1 MSTHRGRMT
10 LVLELGADY
19 GQCRSA
25 VDGRPRMA
33 RLKLVK
39 GIAMSKVANV
49 LFPADYFEKGAP
61 DGAMRIEYE
70 SACAEKRLDV
80 RVFDLELFE
89 ERGQLSL
96 DHPFLDEALPLVYR
110 GWMMKPERY
119 EAFFAALR
127 EKGLRPMTL
136 PGAYEEFHMF
146 PLAYMR
152 NDVLK
157 VHAPRLVAFP
167 GHRVD
172 AGAINRTFKEFMVK
186 DYVKSVKGTRFPVSF
201 RTPVSQERMD
211 EIVKEFVRLRG
222 DLFTAGIVCKEYVD
236 LARCGGAT
244 NEWRAFYLGG
254 DLLNVCRNSNQPASV
269 AKPPEELVLACS
281 NLGSPYYTVD
291 FAERADGTWIVVET
305 GDGQVSGL
313 AAAQDPVIYYQ
324 VLADALERRV

>member
-1 MSTHRGRMT
+1 MPK
-10 LVLELGADY
+10 A
-19 GQCRSA
+19 
-25 VDGRPRMA
+25 
-33 RLKLVK
+33 
-39 GIAMSKVANV
+39 ANV

-80 RVFDLELFE
+80 GLFDLELFE
-89 ERGQLSL
+89 ERGELSL
-96 DHPFLDEALPLVYR
+96 DRPFLDEALPLVYR

-127 EKGLRPMTL
+127 ERGLRPMTS
-136 PGAYEEFHMF
+136 PDAYEEFHMF

-152 NDVLK
+152 NDALK
-157 VHAPRLVAFP
+157 VHASQLVAFP
-167 GHRVD
+167 GYRTD
-172 AGAINRTFKEFMVK
+172 AGTINRAFKEFMVK

-222 DLFTAGIVCKEYVD
+222 GLFTAGIVCKEYVD
-236 LARCGGAT
+236 LARYGGAT

-254 DLLNVCRNSNQPASV
+254 KLLNVCGNSNQPASV

-281 NLGSPYYTVD
+281 NLGRPYYTVD

-324 VLADALERRV
+324 VLADALERRATDGGQACAPGIRT

>member
-1 MSTHRGRMT
+1 
-10 LVLELGADY
+10 
-19 GQCRSA
+19 
-25 VDGRPRMA
+25 MA
-33 RLKLVK
+33 SKVNLAGLQAR
-39 GIAMSKVANV
+39 KVANV

-61 DGAMRIEYE
+61 DGSMRVEYE

-80 RVFDLELFE
+80 RLFDLELFE

-119 EAFFAALR
+119 EAFFAVLR

-157 VHAPRLVAFP
+157 AHAPRLVAFP

-186 DYVKSVKGTRFPVSF
+186 DYVKSVKGTRFPVSV

-222 DLFTAGIVCKEYVD
+222 DLFTAGIVCKE
-236 LARCGGAT
+236 
-244 NEWRAFYLGG
+244 
-254 DLLNVCRNSNQPASV
+254 
-269 AKPPEELVLACS
+269 
-281 NLGSPYYTVD
+281 
-291 FAERADGTWIVVET
+291 
-305 GDGQVSGL
+305 
-313 AAAQDPVIYYQ
+313 
-324 VLADALERRV
+324 

>member
-1 MSTHRGRMT
+1 M
-10 LVLELGADY
+10 V
-19 GQCRSA
+19 
-25 VDGRPRMA
+25 
-33 RLKLVK
+33 RLRLAK

-49 LFPADYFEKGAP
+49 LFPADYFEKGVP
-61 DGAMRIEYE
+61 DGSMRVEYE

-80 RVFDLELFE
+80 RLFDLELFE

-96 DHPFLDEALPLVYR
+96 DRPFLDEGLPLVYR

-127 EKGLRPMTL
+127 EKGLRPMTS
-136 PGAYEEFHMF
+136 PDAYEEFHMF

-157 VHAPRLVAFP
+157 VHALRLVAFP
-167 GHRVD
+167 GHGVD
-172 AGAINRTFKEFMVK
+172 ARVINRMFTEFMVK

-222 DLFTAGIVCKEYVD
+222 ELFTAGIVCKEYVD
-236 LARCGGAT
+236 LIRCGGAT
-244 NEWRAFYLGG
+244 NEWRALYLGG

-269 AKPPEELVLACS
+269 EKPPEELVLACS
-281 NLGSPYYTVD
+281 NLGNPYYTVD
-291 FAERADGTWIVVET
+291 FAERADGTWVVVET

-313 AAAQDPVIYYQ
+313 AVAQDPVIYYQ
-324 VLADALERRV
+324 VLADAFERLVAGGD

>member
-1 MSTHRGRMT
+1 
-10 LVLELGADY
+10 
-19 GQCRSA
+19 
-25 VDGRPRMA
+25 MA
-33 RLKLVK
+33 SKVNLAGLQ
-39 GIAMSKVANV
+39 AWKVANV

-61 DGAMRIEYE
+61 DGSMRVEYE

-80 RVFDLELFE
+80 RLFDFELFE

-96 DHPFLDEALPLVYR
+96 DHPFLNEALPLVYR

-152 NDVLK
+152 NDALK

-167 GHRVD
+167 GHRADV
-172 AGAINRTFKEFMVK
+172 GVINRAFKEFMVK
-186 DYVKSVKGTRFPVSF
+186 DYVKSVKGTRFPVGF

-254 DLLNVCRNSNQPASV
+254 DLLNVYRNSNQPASV
-269 AKPPEELVLACS
+269 EKPPEELVLACS
-281 NLGSPYYTVD
+281 NLGNPYYTVD
-291 FAERADGTWIVVET
+291 VAERADGTWIVVET

-324 VLADALERRV
+324 VLADAFERLVAGGD

>member
-1 MSTHRGRMT
+1 M
-10 LVLELGADY
+10 
-19 GQCRSA
+19 
-25 VDGRPRMA
+25 PR
-33 RLKLVK
+33 
-39 GIAMSKVANV
+39 VANV

-80 RVFDLELFE
+80 GLFNLELFE
-89 ERGQLSL
+89 ERGELAL
-96 DHPFLDEALPLVYR
+96 DRPFLDEALPLVYR

-152 NDVLK
+152 NDALK
-157 VHAPRLVAFP
+157 VHAPRLAVFP
-167 GHRVD
+167 GHRAD
-172 AGAINRTFKEFMVK
+172 ARVINRAFKEFMVK

-201 RTPVSQERMD
+201 CTPVSQERMD

-222 DLFTAGIVCKEYVD
+222 GLFTAGIVCKEYVD
-236 LARCGGAT
+236 LARYGGAT
-244 NEWRAFYLGG
+244 NEWRAFYLSGK
-254 DLLNVCRNSNQPASV
+254 LLNVCRNSNQPASV

-291 FAERADGTWIVVET
+291 FAEQADGAWIVVET

-324 VLADALERRV
+324 VLADVLERRATGRDWACASGI

>member
-1 MSTHRGRMT
+1 
-10 LVLELGADY
+10 
-19 GQCRSA
+19 
-25 VDGRPRMA
+25 MA
-33 RLKLVK
+33 K
-39 GIAMSKVANV
+39 GVAMPKVANV

-61 DGAMRIEYE
+61 DGSMRVEYE

-80 RVFDLELFE
+80 RLFDLELFE

-96 DHPFLDEALPLVYR
+96 DRPFLDEGLPLVYR

-127 EKGLRPMTL
+127 EKGLRPMTS
-136 PGAYEEFHMF
+136 PDAYEEFHMF

-167 GHRVD
+167 GHGVD
-172 AGAINRTFKEFMVK
+172 ARVINRMFTEFMVK

-269 AKPPEELVLACS
+269 EKPPEELVLACS
-281 NLGSPYYTVD
+281 NLGNPYYTVD
-291 FAERADGTWIVVET
+291 FAERADGTWVVVET

-313 AAAQDPVIYYQ
+313 AVAQDPVIYYQ
-324 VLADALERRV
+324 VLADAFERLIAGGD

>member
-1 MSTHRGRMT
+1 M
-10 LVLELGADY
+10 
-19 GQCRSA
+19 
-25 VDGRPRMA
+25 P
-33 RLKLVK
+33 
-39 GIAMSKVANV
+39 KVANV
-49 LFPADYFEKGAP
+49 LFPADYFEKGVP
-61 DGAMRIEYE
+61 DGSMRVECE

-80 RVFDLELFE
+80 RLFDLELFE

-96 DHPFLDEALPLVYR
+96 DRPFLDEGLPLVYR

-127 EKGLRPMTL
+127 EKGLRPMTS
-136 PGAYEEFHMF
+136 PDAYEEFHMF

-157 VHAPRLVAFP
+157 AYAPRLVAFP
-167 GHRVD
+167 GHRAD
-172 AGAINRTFKEFMVK
+172 ARVINRAFKEFMVK

-201 RTPVSQERMD
+201 HTPVSQKRMD

-222 DLFTAGIVCKEYVD
+222 DLFTAGIVCKECVD

-254 DLLNVCRNSNQPASV
+254 DLLSVCRNSNQPASV
-269 AKPPEELVLACS
+269 AKPSEELVLACS
-281 NLGSPYYTVD
+281 NLGSSYYTVD

-324 VLADALERRV
+324 VFVDALERLVVGGD

>member
-1 MSTHRGRMT
+1 M
-10 LVLELGADY
+10 
-19 GQCRSA
+19 
-25 VDGRPRMA
+25 P
-33 RLKLVK
+33 
-39 GIAMSKVANV
+39 KVANV

-61 DGAMRIEYE
+61 DGSMRVEYE
-70 SACAEKRLDV
+70 SAYAEKRLDV
-80 RVFDLELFE
+80 RLFDLELFE
-89 ERGQLSL
+89 ECGQLSL
-96 DHPFLDEALPLVYR
+96 DRPFLDEGLPLVYR

-127 EKGLRPMTL
+127 EKGLRPMTS
-136 PGAYEEFHMF
+136 PDAYEEFHMF
-146 PLAYMR
+146 PFAYIR

-157 VHAPRLVAFP
+157 AHAPRLVAFP
-167 GHRVD
+167 GHGVD
-172 AGAINRTFKEFMVK
+172 AGVINRMFTEFMVK
-186 DYVKSVKGTRFPVSF
+186 DYVKSAKGTRFPVSF

-222 DLFTAGIVCKEYVD
+222 ELFTAGIVCKEYVD
-236 LARCGGAT
+236 LIRCGGAT

-281 NLGSPYYTVD
+281 NLGSPYCTVD

-324 VLADALERRV
+324 VFADALERLVAGGD

>member
-1 MSTHRGRMT
+1 
-10 LVLELGADY
+10 
-19 GQCRSA
+19 
-25 VDGRPRMA
+25 MA
-33 RLKLVK
+33 SKVNLAGLQ
-39 GIAMSKVANV
+39 AWKVANV

-61 DGAMRIEYE
+61 DGSMRVEYE

-80 RVFDLELFE
+80 RLFDFELFE

-96 DHPFLDEALPLVYR
+96 DHPFLNEALPLVYR

-152 NDVLK
+152 NDALK

-167 GHRVD
+167 GHRADV
-172 AGAINRTFKEFMVK
+172 GVINRAFKEFMVK
-186 DYVKSVKGTRFPVSF
+186 DYVKSVKGTRFPVGF

-254 DLLNVCRNSNQPASV
+254 DLLNVYRNSNQPASV
-269 AKPPEELVLACS
+269 EKPPEELVLACS
-281 NLGSPYYTVD
+281 NLGNPYYTVD

-324 VLADALERRV
+324 VLADAFERLVAGGD

>member
-1 MSTHRGRMT
+1 
-10 LVLELGADY
+10 
-19 GQCRSA
+19 
-25 VDGRPRMA
+25 MA
-33 RLKLVK
+33 K
-39 GIAMSKVANV
+39 GIAMPRVANV

-61 DGAMRIEYE
+61 DGSMRVEYE
-70 SACAEKRLDV
+70 SACAKKRLDV
-80 RVFDLELFE
+80 RLFDLELFE

-119 EAFFAALR
+119 EVFFAVLR
-127 EKGLRPMTL
+127 EKGLCPMTS
-136 PGAYEEFHMF
+136 PDAYEEFHMF

-157 VHAPRLVAFP
+157 AHAPRLVAFP
-167 GHRVD
+167 GHRAD
-172 AGAINRTFKEFMVK
+172 AGVINRAFKEFMVK

-211 EIVKEFVRLRG
+211 EIVEEFVRLRG

-236 LARCGGAT
+236 LARCGGTT

-254 DLLNVCRNSNQPASV
+254 KLLNVCGNSNQPTNV
-269 AKPPEELVLACS
+269 AKPPEGLVLACS

-324 VLADALERRV
+324 VLADAFERLVAGGD